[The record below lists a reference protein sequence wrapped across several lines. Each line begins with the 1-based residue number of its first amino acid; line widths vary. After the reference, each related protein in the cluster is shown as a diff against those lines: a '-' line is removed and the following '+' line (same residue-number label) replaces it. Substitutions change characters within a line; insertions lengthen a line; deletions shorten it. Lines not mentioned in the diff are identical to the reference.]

1 MLKKKSLL
9 IISAVALLGLLLSGC
24 SADTANGKIKYD
36 HVAMPEETD
45 PYYIIGFADYVFI
58 GNTLS
63 DGIPVTLPSGNK
75 RLEYDICVSECLKG
89 NLVKEITAV
98 YPAYYENDGTL
109 VLMEGDT
116 MKCRCGYFKKGQ
128 EFIVEDLCPPL
139 CHELWNNI
147 YPSVYALQNG
157 ASLDYGEGRA
167 KVFDA
172 KCPDEGRVCIHG
184 EVIDQQIP
192 V

>member
-1 MLKKKSLL
+1 MYMLKKKSLL

-58 GNTLS
+58 GSTLS

-75 RLEYDICVSECLKG
+75 RLECLKG
-89 NLVKEITAV
+89 SLAKVIKAV

-109 VLMEGDT
+109 VLMEGET
-116 MKCRCGYFKKGQ
+116 MKDDGLPEKGKNYIFVGTAQ
-128 EFIVEDLCPPL
+128 PDGSIFLESLYAKTEFNDANYQKFI
-139 CHELWNNI
+139 
-147 YPSVYALQNG
+147 
-157 ASLDYGEGRA
+157 DYVANETGVDRER
-167 KVFDA
+167 FNSSF
-172 KCPDEGRVCIHG
+172 E
-184 EVIDQQIP
+184 IDSD
-192 V
+192 

>member
-1 MLKKKSLL
+1 MTK
-9 IISAVALLGLLLSGC
+9 
-24 SADTANGKIKYD
+24 
-36 HVAMPEETD
+36 
-45 PYYIIGFADYVFI
+45 
-58 GNTLS
+58 
-63 DGIPVTLPSGNK
+63 
-75 RLEYDICVSECLKG
+75 
-89 NLVKEITAV
+89 VKLTIT
-98 YPAYYENDGTL
+98 ES
-109 VLMEGDT
+109 
-116 MKCRCGYFKKGQ
+116 KCRCGYFKKGQ

-147 YPSVYALQNG
+147 SPSVYALQNG

>member
-1 MLKKKSLL
+1 MTK
-9 IISAVALLGLLLSGC
+9 
-24 SADTANGKIKYD
+24 
-36 HVAMPEETD
+36 
-45 PYYIIGFADYVFI
+45 
-58 GNTLS
+58 
-63 DGIPVTLPSGNK
+63 
-75 RLEYDICVSECLKG
+75 
-89 NLVKEITAV
+89 VKLTIT
-98 YPAYYENDGTL
+98 ES
-109 VLMEGDT
+109 
-116 MKCRCGYFKKGQ
+116 KCRCGYFKKGQ

-184 EVIDQQIP
+184 EVIDQQIQVCRDDLIVSWNP
-192 V
+192 KQNFRIFSNRWRSLSPRNGQPRMSTNKKTFL